1 MLDDNIIHPKR
12 IIIMTILFIFRE
24 MTEGELSKATGINW
38 GSLSTHLSRLEKVGY
53 VEKRKIITNRGIR
66 TLVKITEKGYK
77 AYKEEVGKLMNLIG
91 EIEVLNK
98 NKKSNKLDIT

>member
-24 MTEGELSKATGINW
+24 MTEGDLSKATGIDW
-38 GSLSTHLSRLEKVGY
+38 GSLSTHLSRLERVGY
-53 VEKRKIITNRGIR
+53 VERKKAITSRGIR

-77 AYKEEVGKLMNLIG
+77 AYKEEVGKLMDLI
-91 EIEVLNK
+91 EKAEK
-98 NKKSNKLDIT
+98 PKFMD